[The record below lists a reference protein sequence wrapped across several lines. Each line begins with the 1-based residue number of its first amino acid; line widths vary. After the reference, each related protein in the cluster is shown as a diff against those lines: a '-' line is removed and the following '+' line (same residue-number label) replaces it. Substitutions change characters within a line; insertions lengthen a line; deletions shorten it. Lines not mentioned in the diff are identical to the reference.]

1 MSDLRTRFG
10 LILAIALFPILL
22 FSIYMA
28 YSQGRLILVI
38 ISVLAWI
45 FAYFAI
51 WASTDNLVFSY
62 LAKIQKASDLF
73 ATGDLDARVG
83 PLENAPTRIA
93 ELAAAFDEMADN
105 VSRRDARLRDN
116 LDEKETLLREIHHRV
131 KNNLQIII
139 SLLNLQQRKLDG
151 TEGQRVLKE
160 TSNRINAIALV
171 HKGLYEGDDLRI
183 IDMEKFLL
191 RLIDQLKTG
200 LNTEDQNI
208 SILTDLEGIWLEPD
222 TAIPLSLFI
231 VEALT
236 NAIKHGV
243 EAGGKISISLENIA
257 KEIHVSVIDDGV
269 GLMEDFQAG
278 TGSKLIK
285 GFARQLSGHLVRT
298 NLPQGH
304 KVTLVFETPK
314 A

>member
-10 LILAIALFPILL
+10 FILAIALFPILL

-28 YSQGRLILVI
+28 FSHGRLTLVA
-38 ISVLAWI
+38 ISILAWV

-51 WASTDNLVFSY
+51 WASTDKLVFSF
-62 LAKIQKASDLF
+62 LARIQATSDLF
-73 ATGDLDARVG
+73 AAGDLNARVG

-93 ELAAAFDEMADN
+93 ELAAAFDDMADN

-151 TEGQRVLKE
+151 TEGQIALKE

-183 IDMEKFLL
+183 IDMEKFLT

-200 LNTEDQNI
+200 LNSDDQNI
-208 SILTDLEGIWLEPD
+208 SILTDIQAVWLEPD
-222 TAIPLSLFI
+222 TAIPVSLFI

-236 NAIKHGV
+236 NAIRHGV
-243 EAGGKISISLENIA
+243 DEGGTVSITLESIA
-257 KEIHVSVIDDGV
+257 KEIHVSVIDDGEGLTENFQV
-269 GLMEDFQAG
+269 GM
-278 TGSKLIK
+278 GSKLIK
-285 GFARQLSGHLVRT
+285 GFARQVSGHLVRT
-298 NLPQGH
+298 NLPRGH
-304 KVTLVFETPK
+304 KVSLVFETPK

>member
-1 MSDLRTRFG
+1 MADLRTRFG
-10 LILAIALFPILL
+10 LILAVALFPILL

-28 YSQGRLILVI
+28 FSQGRLILVL
-38 ISVLAWI
+38 ISVLAWV

-51 WASTDNLVFSY
+51 WASTDRLVFSY

-83 PLENAPTRIA
+83 PLNKAPTRIA
-93 ELAAAFDEMADN
+93 ELAVAFDEMADN

-139 SLLNLQQRKLDG
+139 SLLNLQQRKL
-151 TEGQRVLKE
+151 EGKAGQLALKD

-183 IDMEKFLL
+183 VDMKQFLS
-191 RLIDQLKTG
+191 RLVDQLKIG
-200 LNTEDQNI
+200 LNSDGQNVTI
-208 SILTDLEGIWLEPD
+208 VTDFDAILLEPD
-222 TAIPLSLFI
+222 SAIPVSLFI

-243 EAGGKISISLENIA
+243 ENGGTVEISLEDIA
-257 KEIHVSVIDDGV
+257 GQIHVSVIDDGS
-269 GLMEDFQAG
+269 GLMEDFEVG
-278 TGSKLIK
+278 TGSKLIR
-285 GFARQLSGHLVRT
+285 GFARQVSGEVVRT
-298 NLPQGH
+298 NLKQGH
-304 KVTLVFETPK
+304 KVTLVFENNTI
-314 A
+314 